1 MEWLVWMVAVAIL
14 GLAAVA
20 ASGRLGEF
28 PATVTDTPQPHVP
41 SGTLSGS
48 DLRSLRFAV
57 VPRGYSMQQVD
68 ELLDRISHQLDQ
80 GSVAE
85 VEPVAAGD
93 EPAVASGW
101 LPSTRRWSEPD
112 VAEHAEVEPQPPLS
126 DEAEVPSAR
135 LEESPVT
142 PSWHTTEVVFA
153 ADAEPEPAPEPD
165 EPAVG
170 EPDDLAETEAAPD
183 AVAEPADAEP
193 EAVAEPEPVVQS
205 EPIVEP
211 ELVAEPE
218 PEAVAEP
225 EPEPQPVVEA
235 EPVAEP
241 ELVIESEPVAAAKPR
256 SSRTKREPKAPKV
269 ELAAEE
275 IPAVAEEAVAV
286 AEEAPTPVD
295 DLEEEIARI
304 GTGQAAVADYGA
316 ALDDLVSKY
325 SFRKVEH
332 WYELPG
338 FDIPAPAAPQ
348 PAEHGTLDQDSTT
361 EDI

>member
-41 SGTLSGS
+41 SGTLAGS
-48 DLRSLRFAV
+48 DLRALRFAV

-80 GSVAE
+80 GSSAEALPVVAT
-85 VEPVAAGD
+85 D
-93 EPAVASGW
+93 EPTEVAGW

-126 DEAEVPSAR
+126 EDGEVPLAR
-135 LEESPVT
+135 LEESPAA

-153 ADAEPEPAPEPD
+153 AEAAPEPTPEPD
-165 EPAVG
+165 ELAAVVEPDAPAEPDTASDAVVEPAV
-170 EPDDLAETEAAPD
+170 E
-183 AVAEPADAEP
+183 AEP
-193 EAVAEPEPVVQS
+193 EAVAEAVVEPV
-205 EPIVEP
+205 
-211 ELVAEPE
+211 
-218 PEAVAEP
+218 PEAVVEP
-225 EPEPQPVVEA
+225 EPEP
-235 EPVAEP
+235 VAEP
-241 ELVIESEPVAAAKPR
+241 MASAEVAPEESSAPVVAPKPR
-256 SSRTKREPKAPKV
+256 SSRTKREPKASAKV
-269 ELAAEE
+269 EPEVPIEETPLAAAEE
-275 IPAVAEEAVAV
+275 IPAPA
-286 AEEAPTPVD
+286 PVD

-338 FDIPAPAAPQ
+338 FDIPAPAATQ
-348 PAEHGTLDQDSTT
+348 PAEHGTPDQDSTT